1 MKLKIDFIDNLIDFS
16 ISNIYSF
23 EIYNKKY
30 LYRISSLFYSLSNG
44 DNIDE
49 VIYFDE
55 NDNEV
60 SINSKIRTF
69 TEYFDFSFNSKK
81 YSNDITKYIL
91 SNIEQYNSD
100 NILKTYGKL
109 SNLFNKELQKLDLPI
124 SVSVE
129 EGLENV
135 IKMFKFKINESDE
148 LLDNLL
154 LIIDLEV
161 ALNYNK
167 ILCFI
172 NLKQYLS
179 YSELLEFYKYAMYNS
194 IKIIMI
200 DYEKQDYIKEYER
213 KIIIDQSLD
222 ESMI

>member
-1 MKLKIDFIDNLIDFS
+1 MKIKIDFIDNLIDFS

-23 EIYNKKY
+23 EICNKKY

-179 YSELLEFYKYAMYNS
+179 YSELLEFYKYATYNS

>member
-49 VIYFDE
+49 VICFDE

-109 SNLFNKELQKLDLPI
+109 SNLFNKELQKLDLSI

-135 IKMFKFKINESDE
+135 IKMFKFKINDSDE

-167 ILCFI
+167 IICFI

-179 YSELLEFYKYAMYNS
+179 YSELLEFYKYATYNS

>member
-49 VIYFDE
+49 VICFDE

-109 SNLFNKELQKLDLPI
+109 SNLFNKELQKLDLSI

-135 IKMFKFKINESDE
+135 IKMFKFKINDSDE

-167 ILCFI
+167 IICFI
-172 NLKQYLS
+172 NLKQYS
-179 YSELLEFYKYAMYNS
+179 
-194 IKIIMI
+194 
-200 DYEKQDYIKEYER
+200 
-213 KIIIDQSLD
+213 
-222 ESMI
+222 

>member
-60 SINSKIRTF
+60 SINNKIRTF